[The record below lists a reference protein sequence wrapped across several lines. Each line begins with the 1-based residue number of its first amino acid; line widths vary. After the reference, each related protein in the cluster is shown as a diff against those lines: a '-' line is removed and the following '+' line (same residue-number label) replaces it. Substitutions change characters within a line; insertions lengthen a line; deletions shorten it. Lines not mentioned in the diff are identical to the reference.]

1 MMNKKKW
8 LKGNVSS
15 TKIDTVIGQGT
26 RITGDVHFSGSLH
39 IDGFLKG
46 DVRCEANEDALM
58 VVSDSG
64 VVEGELHVPNLVV
77 DGHIRGDVY
86 ISNHLVLGEHAR
98 VEGNVQY
105 RTMEMVVGS
114 EVNGSM
120 TVNSR
125 VKISDEINSQPGS
138 KGKTSASTANTA
150 RAESLKQKKTVPV
163 S

>member
-1 MMNKKKW
+1 MINKRKW
-8 LKGNVSS
+8 LKGSVSS

-26 RITGDVHFSGSLH
+26 RITGDLHFSGSLH

-46 DVRCEANEDALM
+46 DVRCDASEDALM

-77 DGHIRGDVY
+77 DGHIKGDVY

-105 RTMEMVVGS
+105 RTIEMVVGS

-120 TVNSR
+120 TANSR
-125 VKISDEINSQPGS
+125 VKVAADMQ
-138 KGKTSASTANTA
+138 TSAAPKEKSANT
-150 RAESLKQKKTVPV
+150 RANQSKIEPERQKKTVPV